1 MNREEFLSILFPLIG
16 GEQNTSLCEFQ
27 QDHLYVT
34 LKDSSLMNAE
44 EIRKLPYVSGVSLC
58 RNRIEIHVELPK
70 QIIEER
76 KAPENKE
83 APKMAANN
91 EQLAKDVLAAVG
103 GKENVTAVAHCM
115 TRLRFNLKDMN
126 VPNQEEVKKIPGVL
140 GVVVSGGQF
149 QVIIGQTVPKVYEVV
164 CKLTGLQSQ
173 EAVQENLDKPKE
185 KLTWK
190 GVGNAIMNYLSGSMA
205 QLIPVMIAAAMFKTV
220 LVVLGP
226 DMLKVIAPGDDA
238 YIVLDFLYDS
248 FYYFLPIYLGR
259 AAAKRLGVNEMLGM
273 MLGCMLLVPKFVAL
287 NGAMATL
294 KIYGFL
300 PAPVADYSQSI
311 LPVLLGVWL
320 MSYVEKYFKKV
331 MPATLSTIFTPFLTM
346 VIMVPVVFCLCAPFG
361 TYAGKILGNVLIAF
375 QAKGGFLATAVV
387 GGLYAFIVMTGMHGV
402 LLMAALTTFFTL
414 GYEDFVITA
423 GCAANCAAW
432 GMAFGAF
439 LKLKNK
445 ENRSLAFGYFVSGIL
460 GGITEPSLYGVG
472 IKYKKPLISLA
483 AGGFLG
489 ALYIGITHVKCY
501 MLGATN
507 FLSFLGFVAG
517 GTANTVNYV
526 VGCVIAFAA
535 TAALTFVLG
544 GFGED

>member
-1 MNREEFLSILFPLIG
+1 MAI
-16 GEQNTSLCEFQ
+16 
-27 QDHLYVT
+27 D
-34 LKDSSLMNAE
+34 
-44 EIRKLPYVSGVSLC
+44 
-58 RNRIEIHVELPK
+58 
-70 QIIEER
+70 
-76 KAPENKE
+76 NK
-83 APKMAANN
+83 
-91 EQLAKDVLAAVG
+91 QLAQDVLAAVG
-103 GKENVTAVAHCM
+103 GKSNVTSATHCM
-115 TRLRFNLKDMN
+115 TRLRLVLKDESI
-126 VPNQEEVKKIPGVL
+126 PKDDEVKAIKGVL
-140 GVVVSGGQF
+140 GVVRAGGQY
-149 QVIIGQTVPKVYEVV
+149 QVVIGQTVPKVYAEL
-164 CKLTGLQSQ
+164 CDLTGLATQKP
-173 EAVQENLDKPKE
+173 VDENLDAPKE
-185 KLTWK
+185 KLTLK

-226 DMLKVIAPGDDA
+226 DMLKLIAPEDDA

-248 FYYFLPIYLGR
+248 FYYFLPVYLGR
-259 AAAKRLGVNEMLGM
+259 AAAKRLNVNEMLGM
-273 MLGCMLLVPKFVAL
+273 MLGCMLLVPKFMAL
-287 NGAMATL
+287 IGAQETL
-294 KIYGFL
+294 MIYGFL

-320 MSYVEKYFKKV
+320 MSYVERFFKKV

-346 VIMVPVVFCLCAPFG
+346 AVMVPVVFCVCAPFG
-361 TYAGKILGNVLIAF
+361 SIAGQVLGNALIAF
-375 QAKGGFLATAVV
+375 QAKGGFLAVGVV

-423 GCAANCAAW
+423 GCAANAAAW
-432 GMAFGAF
+432 GIAFGAF
-439 LKLKNK
+439 LKLKDK

-472 IKYKKPLISLA
+472 IKYKKPLIALA
-483 AGGFLG
+483 AGGFVG

-517 GTANTVNYV
+517 GTANTVNYII
-526 VGCVIAFAA
+526 GCVISFAA
-535 TAALTFVLG
+535 AAALTYILG